1 MNCEGK
7 SMQRR
12 RHGPVR
18 HEKVASF
25 DADGQGVSLGAVPQ
39 EMPLAPH
46 QSTTEAIPAYP
57 LRLLFEHLCVVAN
70 ALERVVRHEV
80 TTNTLDWA
88 LDALDHVIDRVA
100 ESLPP
105 EDQ

>member
-1 MNCEGK
+1 LRSSFEDV
-7 SMQRR
+7 RR
-12 RHGPVR
+12 VIL
-18 HEKVASF
+18 
-25 DADGQGVSLGAVPQ
+25 LGDTQ
-39 EMPLAPH
+39 HAPT
-46 QSTTEAIPAYP
+46 SSEIEANAGYP

-105 EDQ
+105 EEP